1 MPARS
6 RWTAWSSRG
15 STRTRSCRCGAA
27 WPCSSSRARS
37 STRSRWART
46 SPIRCASIGC
56 CRPAPSPDASAK
68 RSRWSILPAASASC
82 RPSSRAGC
90 AQGPHPLHRHARRGA
105 RLARPLPA
113 RVPERR
119 LMQTTKIGLL
129 VAIALAILMVT
140 IFSLNQEQPFWERKA
155 QYEVH
160 FSRTG
165 GLQTGAPVSLSGVT
179 IGTVAEMRFPPDPA
193 ASYIQVLIN
202 VKGDLAPRI
211 REDTVASIRTIGLLG
226 DRYIELSAGAPESPP
241 VPPGGLIASIDPI
254 DIEALAGQGGD
265 IVTNIV
271 EVTASL
277 KDVLGAIQRGEGLLG
292 AMLRNRELGEATL
305 VDLQR
310 TMANVQATTASLE
323 QILQRIDR
331 GEGLLGQLTSDTKE
345 ARELLTHVRRSARS
359 LDALTTRLNRGN
371 GALARLMEDEAY
383 AHRVLGNLDRAI
395 SDLADVAAKLDHGQ
409 GTLGKLVN
417 DPSLYHDTKALVGG
431 ARKSWLLRFLGGGGS
446 APPPDAPAGDRGQ

>member
-1 MPARS
+1 
-6 RWTAWSSRG
+6 
-15 STRTRSCRCGAA
+15 
-27 WPCSSSRARS
+27 
-37 STRSRWART
+37 
-46 SPIRCASIGC
+46 
-56 CRPAPSPDASAK
+56 
-68 RSRWSILPAASASC
+68 
-82 RPSSRAGC
+82 
-90 AQGPHPLHRHARRGA
+90 
-105 RLARPLPA
+105 
-113 RVPERR
+113 
-119 LMQTTKIGLL
+119 
-129 VAIALAILMVT
+129 
-140 IFSLNQEQPFWERKA
+140 
-155 QYEVH
+155 
-160 FSRTG
+160 
-165 GLQTGAPVSLSGVT
+165 
-179 IGTVAEMRFPPDPA
+179 RFPPDPA

-265 IVTNIV
+265 IVTNIG

-277 KDVLGAIQRGEGLLG
+277 KDVLGAI
-292 AMLRNRELGEATL
+292 
-305 VDLQR
+305 D
-310 TMANVQATTASLE
+310 
-323 QILQRIDR
+323 
-331 GEGLLGQLTSDTKE
+331 
-345 ARELLTHVRRSARS
+345 
-359 LDALTTRLNRGN
+359 RGN

-446 APPPDAPAGDRGQ
+446 APPPDAPPRSEEHTSELQS

>member
-1 MPARS
+1 
-6 RWTAWSSRG
+6 
-15 STRTRSCRCGAA
+15 
-27 WPCSSSRARS
+27 
-37 STRSRWART
+37 
-46 SPIRCASIGC
+46 
-56 CRPAPSPDASAK
+56 
-68 RSRWSILPAASASC
+68 
-82 RPSSRAGC
+82 
-90 AQGPHPLHRHARRGA
+90 
-105 RLARPLPA
+105 
-113 RVPERR
+113 
-119 LMQTTKIGLL
+119 MQTTKIGLL

-305 VDLQR
+305 VDVQR

-446 APPPDAPAGDRGQ
+446 APPPDAPPPTDAPAGDRGHP

>member
-1 MPARS
+1 
-6 RWTAWSSRG
+6 
-15 STRTRSCRCGAA
+15 
-27 WPCSSSRARS
+27 
-37 STRSRWART
+37 
-46 SPIRCASIGC
+46 
-56 CRPAPSPDASAK
+56 
-68 RSRWSILPAASASC
+68 
-82 RPSSRAGC
+82 
-90 AQGPHPLHRHARRGA
+90 
-105 RLARPLPA
+105 
-113 RVPERR
+113 
-119 LMQTTKIGLL
+119 
-129 VAIALAILMVT
+129 MVT
-140 IFSLNQEQPFWERKA
+140 IFSLGAEQRVWERKI

-160 FSRTG
+160 FMRTG
-165 GLQTGAPVSLSGVT
+165 GLQTGSQVSLNGVLV
-179 IGTVAEMRFPPDPA
+179 GSVEEMRFPPDPA
-193 ASYIQVLIN
+193 VNYIQVLLN
-202 VKGDLAPRI
+202 GRGDVAPRI
-211 REDTVASIRTIGLLG
+211 RDDTVASIRTYGLLG
-226 DRYIELSAGAPESPP
+226 DRYIELSAGSPEAPA
-241 VPPGGLIASIDPI
+241 VPPGGLINSIDPV
-254 DIEALAGQGGD
+254 DIESLVGRGGD

-305 VDLQR
+305 VDVQR

-323 QILQRIDR
+323 KVLQRVDR

-417 DPSLYHDTKALVGG
+417 DPSSYPDTRPPAGG

-446 APPPDAPAGDRGQ
+446 APPPDAPPPTDAPAGDRGHP

>member
-1 MPARS
+1 MSMAR
-6 RWTAWSSRG
+6 
-15 STRTRSCRCGAA
+15 
-27 WPCSSSRARS
+27 
-37 STRSRWART
+37 
-46 SPIRCASIGC
+46 
-56 CRPAPSPDASAK
+56 PDA
-68 RSRWSILPAASASC
+68 
-82 RPSSRAGC
+82 
-90 AQGPHPLHRHARRGA
+90 QT
-105 RLARPLPA
+105 A
-113 RVPERR
+113 RV
-119 LMQTTKIGLL
+119 GFL
-129 VAIALAILMVT
+129 VFVALAILIAT
-140 IFSLNQEQPFWERKA
+140 IMSLGGEQKFWERKV

-160 FSRTG
+160 FARTN
-165 GLQTGAPVSLSGVT
+165 GLQVGAPVSLTGVT
-179 IGTVAEMRFPPDPA
+179 IGSVAEMRFPPDPT
-193 ASYIQVLIN
+193 ASYIQVLVN
-202 VKGDLAPRI
+202 VLGDATPRI
-211 REDTVASIRTIGLLG
+211 HENSVATIRTFGLLG
-226 DRYIELSAGAPESPP
+226 DRYIELSAGSPDASP
-241 VPPGGLIASIDPI
+241 LPPGGLISSIDPI
-254 DIEALAGQGGD
+254 DYEAVLGQSGD

-292 AMLRNRELGEATL
+292 AMVRNRELGESTL

-310 TMANVQATTASLE
+310 TMTNVQATTASLE
-323 QILQRIDR
+323 KILQRIDR

-431 ARKSWLLRFLGGGGS
+431 ARKSWFLRFFGGLGS
-446 APPPDAPAGDRGQ
+446 APP